1 MKTLYKFNWS
11 TRDGEVTGLFVK
23 ESAEVDAAMGR
34 PVGFGEILGKHSDVN
49 GQLDFEDLTVLSSD
63 PAFIEQFEKI
73 VGEVGYNPFD
83 FMGKDSQ

>member
-23 ESAEVDAAMGR
+23 ESAEVDAAIGR
-34 PVGFGEILGKHSDVN
+34 PVGFGEILGKHSDIN
-49 GQLDFEDLTVLSSD
+49 GQLDNEDLTILSVD
-63 PAFIEQFEKI
+63 PAFVERFEKV
-73 VGEVGYNPFD
+73 VGDVGYNPFD